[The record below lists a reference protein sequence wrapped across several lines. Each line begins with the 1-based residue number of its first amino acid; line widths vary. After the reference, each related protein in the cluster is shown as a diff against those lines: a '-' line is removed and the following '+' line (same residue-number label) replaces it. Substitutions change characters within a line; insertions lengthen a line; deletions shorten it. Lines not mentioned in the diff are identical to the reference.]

1 MKKILYF
8 VPALLLMLLSSCEEK
23 LDINQNPVQPVT
35 TSSNLMLPGIEGNM
49 AYHLYAHARLTTYH
63 SFYLTSR
70 YGTKSV
76 EDRWDYNQITRLGA
90 WRWHYFDVGSN
101 AIGLIERAQEE
112 GSKNYEGVGKIILA
126 FSYLTAT
133 DSFGDMPVL
142 EAYTGD
148 FSPSYD
154 SQEIVYQE
162 IEKLLNEGI
171 SDLQN
176 VGAGAKTMNAS
187 SDLIYQ
193 GNLQHWISF
202 AHAIKAKMYLRTA
215 NFDGG
220 YDRVLSEVNA
230 ALSNWKDAIYH
241 YSNNPQRDWERNM
254 WGPSTPSPQWNF
266 ADIRNYLTYSVP
278 TDFFM
283 NYLTVDEPEME
294 YDPRLYK
301 LTTPG
306 KNNNY
311 EAARA
316 SEGLDGRDMD
326 DFPNLYNG
334 YWTADNSPLAY
345 VLKEELLF
353 IKAEVAFHKGNTAEA
368 LEAYR
373 QGILTNMQRLGIGQE
388 DINDYM
394 ESMKVRKAAAALEIS
409 DIMMQ
414 KYIALYLQP
423 ETWVDMRRYQYKE
436 YAYPGIYYPKNVLPE
451 FKGQWIQRLPY
462 DPQTEYIYNPKE
474 IERLGASARDWVTKK
489 FWWEE
494 NSNL

>member
-1 MKKILYF
+1 MKKIFYII
-8 VPALLLMLLSSCEEK
+8 PAALLLFSSCEEK

-49 AYHLYAHARLTTYH
+49 AYHLYSHARYATYH
-63 SFYLTSR
+63 SMYLTSR
-70 YGTKSV
+70 YGTARI

-101 AIGLIERAQEE
+101 AIGLIERAQQE
-112 GSKNYEGVGKIILA
+112 GSDNYEGVGKIMLA
-126 FSYLTAT
+126 YSYLTAT

-148 FSPSYD
+148 FSPTYD
-154 SQEIVYQE
+154 TQDVVYKE
-162 IEKLLNEGI
+162 IERLLDEGMASLQA
-171 SDLQN
+171 SD
-176 VGAGAKTMNAS
+176 AGDKTMNAT

-193 GNLQHWISF
+193 GNLQHWMSF

-220 YDRVLSEVNA
+220 YDRVMNEVHA
-230 ALSNWKDAIYH
+230 ALANWKDAIYY
-241 YSNNPQRDWERNM
+241 YSSNPQRDWERNM

-283 NYLTVDEPEME
+283 NYLTVDEPNIQ
-294 YDPRLYK
+294 YDPRLFK

-306 KNNNY
+306 EDNTY
-311 EAARA
+311 EAARV
-316 SEGLDGRDMD
+316 SLGLEGRDMSE
-326 DFPNLYNG
+326 FPNLYNG
-334 YWTADNSPLAY
+334 HWTSDSSPLPY
-345 VLKEELLF
+345 VLEEELLF
-353 IKAEVAFHKGNTAEA
+353 IKAEVAFHQGNKPAA

-373 QGILTNMQRLGIGQE
+373 EGILTNMNRLGVEQ
-388 DINDYM
+388 DSLSNYM
-394 ESMKVRKAAAALEIS
+394 ESAKVRKAADALEIS
-409 DIMMQ
+409 DIMTQ

-423 ETWVDMRRYQYKE
+423 ESWVDMRRYQYKE
-436 YAYPGIYYPKNVLPE
+436 TAYPGIYYPENVLTE
-451 FKGQWIQRLPY
+451 FGGKWIQRLPY
-462 DPQTEYIYNPKE
+462 DPQTEYIYNPQE

-489 FWWEE
+489 FWWEA
-494 NSNL
+494 NSTL